1 MKGSEA
7 RENALRKL
15 RKKLLSRQ
23 IHQTGAL
30 YGKLTINIYLRIF
43 SLVGTIDL
51 CNCHLVCKKFYEL
64 CRSNT
69 IYIKKLL
76 LMGAWDTAL
85 SKSLYLESRSE
96 GVSSEGVSSVN
107 EKNKSSQGEST
118 SSYIAIERSIG
129 TLPHSLLETLPES
142 ETSLPSAIDY
152 YSEQGREDVIHVF
165 DKVSHRIELAR
176 LDYIRVWRT
185 LAPIYRNLAYASNT
199 LDPIAFS
206 AFQTPEEQAVVLK
219 LLLRFGNSKPYGW
232 FDSSMQNA
240 ILDMAVLFEQACLDE
255 LALGID
261 SRNLELVSQFSH
273 VLHKFSAPNVYIQL
287 YLSKQTE
294 YLQSYFQFDPY
305 SLFVTNSDNEGSHIQ
320 WGILE
325 NVIDETIKLLTSEYT
340 FTSASF
346 PVPELVEIPYA
357 RESVGNCLKNY
368 VSSAVEH
375 IGDEEVE
382 LYLIFI
388 SGLYRLCK
396 RLFTIHNGPLLVDTI
411 FQSQVDIYISQELH
425 NFKVVAQSVV
435 DQWDMSIQEKE
446 GATESFFFR
455 NVGQNTAKNNFL
467 ETFKNVML
475 LPVSLFSFP
484 SENNEQA
491 NLTHRV
497 RLSDDADS
505 YDGLENLDASR
516 FVPANVYV
524 SQDQLSHLPTTE
536 LAAQAA
542 VLDSKLEG
550 ISSMFSLELALKIV
564 HLCKIS
570 LARTKIFLGISNSQD
585 EDIQGLQKDL
595 FVQLLRQLGQGHLK
609 HGFDRAI
616 EHLSLFDPR
625 KDFAN
630 NTVEPIVKFLELIN
644 VGDLIQQMMD
654 TFYNE
659 EMSSICVRDDMFD
672 PAIAEKK
679 KFEQLLDER
688 AAYGLHKGIDVI
700 IEHVDFLLES
710 KTPINYFCPQSVGIT
725 NTMVEPSVAA
735 KSITQFL
742 RSHMRLLVGCTDHE
756 ILDVFYKEVGMR
768 LFNSLTRY
776 IKQRKFT
783 VEGGLMLLSDLNMY
797 YEFVVSLKQRT
808 ILPYFKA
815 LKEIAHL
822 FIIDGKNAE
831 EIGKLA
837 TDNTRFSTAFH
848 TEEVYEMIHCRIDWL
863 SIKYQVDKVIH
874 GLACCIM

>member
-7 RENALRKL
+7 RENASRRI

-23 IHQTGAL
+23 NHQTGAL

-43 SLVGTIDL
+43 SLVGTVDL

-96 GVSSEGVSSVN
+96 AISSEGASSN
-107 EKNKSSQGEST
+107 REKTKSSQSET
-118 SSYIAIERSIG
+118 ISSYGATERSIG
-129 TLPHSLLETLPES
+129 TLPHSLLGTLPEN
-142 ETSLPSAIDY
+142 ETALPSAVQY
-152 YSEQGREDVIHVF
+152 YTRQGREDVIHVF

-176 LDYIRVWRT
+176 IDYIRVWRT
-185 LAPIYRNLAYASNT
+185 LAPMYRNLAYASNT

-206 AFQTPEEQAVVLK
+206 SFETPEEQAVVLK

-273 VLHKFSAPNVYIQL
+273 VLHDFSDPNVYVQL
-287 YLSKQTE
+287 YISKHRD

-305 SLFVTNSDNEGSHIQ
+305 SLFTVNADNERSQIQ

-325 NVIDETIKLLTSEYT
+325 NVINDTIRLLTSEYA

-357 RESVGNCLKNY
+357 REIVGNSFKNY
-368 VSSAVEH
+368 VTSIVEH
-375 IGDEEVE
+375 IGDEEVD

-388 SGLYRLCK
+388 SGLYRLSK
-396 RLFTIHNGPLLVDTI
+396 RLFDIPNGFLIVDTI
-411 FQSQVDIYISQELH
+411 FQSQIDIYISQELH
-425 NFKVVAQSVV
+425 NFKIVAQSVV
-435 DQWDMSIQEKE
+435 DQWDLSIREKE

-491 NLTHRV
+491 NIQRAV
-497 RLSDDADS
+497 QISNEPDA
-505 YDGLENLDASR
+505 YDGLDNLDPSR
-516 FVPANVYV
+516 FVPSNVYV
-524 SQDQLSHLPTTE
+524 SQDQLSQLPTTE

-550 ISSMFSLELALKIV
+550 ISNMFSLELALKIV

-570 LARTKIFLGISNSQD
+570 LARSKIFLGISSSQD
-585 EDIQGLQKDL
+585 EDIQALQKDL
-595 FVQLLRQLGQGHLK
+595 FVQLLRQLGQGHLR

-616 EHLSLFDPR
+616 EHLSLLDPK
-625 KDFAN
+625 KDFTN
-630 NTVEPIVKFLELIN
+630 NTAEPIVKFLELIN
-644 VGDLIQQMMD
+644 VGDMIQQMMD

-688 AAYGLHKGIDVI
+688 AALGLHKGIDVI

-710 KTPINYFCPQSVGIT
+710 KTPINYFSPQSIGLT
-725 NTMVEPSVAA
+725 NTMVEPSAAA

-742 RSHMRLLVGCTDHE
+742 RTHMKLLVGSTDHE
-756 ILDVFYKEVGMR
+756 ILDLFYKEIGMR

-783 VEGGLMLLSDLNMY
+783 VEGGLMLLSDLNLY
-797 YEFVVSLKQRT
+797 NEFVVSLKQRAL
-808 ILPYFKA
+808 LPYFKA

-837 TDNTRFSTAFH
+837 TDNSRFSTAFH
-848 TEEVYEMIHCRIDWL
+848 TEEVYEFIHCRIDWL